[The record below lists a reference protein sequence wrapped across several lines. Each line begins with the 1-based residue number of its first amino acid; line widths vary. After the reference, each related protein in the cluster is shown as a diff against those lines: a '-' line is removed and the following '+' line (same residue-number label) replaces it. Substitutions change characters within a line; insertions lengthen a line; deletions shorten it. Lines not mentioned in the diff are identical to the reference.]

1 MNHDFLLKPTTMLDF
16 QNATIVDLIERRGWR
31 NLDEYE
37 RIGAAY
43 DFVRNGIGFGYNASD
58 DLKASKVLLD
68 GYGQCNTKGTL
79 LMALLRAL
87 SIPCRLHGFT
97 IDNRLQKG
105 AIPGYIFFLAPKYI
119 LHSWVEVYYEGKWI
133 DLEGF
138 ILDQNYLSSI
148 QRKFGH
154 HLESY
159 QGYAIATKCLQRPAV
174 EWKGESTYIQKEGIH
189 DDYGVFDNPDEF
201 YAAHGTNLSG
211 IKKVMYRYF
220 FRHLM
225 NWNVKRIRETK
236 Q

>member
-1 MNHDFLLKPTTMLDF
+1 MTQSSLLESTQMLDF
-16 QNATIVDLIERRGWR
+16 QAEAIISLLESKGWK
-31 NLDEYE
+31 NLSQYE

-43 DFVRNGIGFGYNASD
+43 DFVRNDISFGYNASD
-58 DLKASKVLLD
+58 DLTASQVLSD

-87 SIPCRLHGFT
+87 SIPCRFHGFT
-97 IDNRLQKG
+97 IDNLLQKG
-105 AIPGYIFFLAPKYI
+105 AIPNYLFFLAPKYI
-119 LHSWVEVYYEGKWI
+119 LHSWVEVYYEGKWL

-138 ILDQNYLSSI
+138 ILDQAYLSSVQ
-148 QRKFGH
+148 QRFGNR
-154 HLESY
+154 SAPY

-189 DDYGVFDNPDEF
+189 DDFGVFDHPDDF

-211 IKKVMYRYF
+211 IKKFMYRYF

-225 NWNVKRIRETK
+225 NRNVKRIRAGK
-236 Q
+236 K